1 MFRRSIFSALFSLVL
16 FSALPA
22 AAQNVSGDW
31 NVYARTTHAG
41 VLCVPQVGDEWW
53 YDLSLT
59 QIGNIVGGN
68 AFRADTGAYFGPV
81 NGTVVGGQF
90 DFTIV
95 ETLVGQSTTHH
106 FSTVVSPN
114 VDNFGGTDDWTWTN
128 GLLTCSGRDH
138 VVAWRRER
146 RFCKAETPSA
156 CPCGNHQAPGSIGGC
171 KNSLG
176 VGAVLHEAGFPS
188 LSWGSYVLSVTAGRP
203 NQPAM
208 LLRGAGVIAIPF
220 KDGQLCMGNPT
231 LRLSVAMLDAA
242 GAATF
247 PDTIPGTQLPWT
259 TAHHQVWYRD
269 PGPGSPC
276 GEGSNFSDALS
287 VTWLP

>member
-1 MFRRSIFSALFSLVL
+1 MLRRSILSALFALVA

-22 AAQNVSGDW
+22 EAQVAGHW
-31 NVYARTTHAG
+31 RVYARTTHAG
-41 VLCVPQVGDEWW
+41 ALCVPQVGDEWY
-53 YDLSLT
+53 YDFSLT
-59 QIGNIVGGN
+59 QLGGFVGGS
-68 AFRADTGAYFGPV
+68 AWRADTGVYFGPV
-81 NGTVVGGQF
+81 SGSVAGSALNL
-90 DFTIV
+90 TIV
-95 ETLVGQSTTHH
+95 ETLPGQTTTHNFALTLDVTNEV
-106 FSTVVSPN
+106 FS
-114 VDNFGGTDDWTWTN
+114 GQDDWTWTN
-128 GLLTCSGRDH
+128 GLLTCTGRDT
-138 VVAWRRER
+138 VGGAKGER

-188 LSWGSYVLSVTAGRP
+188 LSWGSYVLSVTGGRP

-208 LLRGAGVIAIPF
+208 LLRGAGKIAIPF

-247 PDTIPGTQLPWT
+247 LDTIPGTQLPWT

-276 GEGSNFSDALS
+276 GQGSNFSDALT
-287 VTWLP
+287 VMWLP